1 MIQSKILINQC
12 FQAFLFFTCI
22 YLKKMCYIC
31 YKWINLL
38 CINGFHVASTFF
50 YMLHFFVKF
59 AKSSTSQRISC
70 STKRATFLKKSR
82 KTKSDSTFSVLS
94 LCIILLKFLCNLIS
108 TSDNTFSLNHFL
120 CMQCYTNLPA
130 CIHQSSIL
138 AYPSY
143 SQV

>member
-1 MIQSKILINQC
+1 M
-12 FQAFLFFTCI
+12 FFRFFYFFTRI
-22 YLKKMCYIC
+22 WSKKTCYTC
-31 YKWINLL
+31 YKWINPAPV
-38 CINGFHVASTFF
+38 NGFHVASTFF

-94 LCIILLKFLCNLIS
+94 LCITLLKFLCNLIS

-130 CIHQSSIL
+130 CIHQSSIP
-138 AYPSY
+138 ACPSY

>member
-1 MIQSKILINQC
+1 M
-12 FQAFLFFTCI
+12 FFRFFYFFTRI
-22 YLKKMCYIC
+22 WSKKTCYTC
-31 YKWINLL
+31 YKWINPAPV
-38 CINGFHVASTFF
+38 NGFHVASTFF

-94 LCIILLKFLCNLIS
+94 LCITPLKFLCSSIFQ
-108 TSDNTFSLNHFL
+108 SDSIFYLNHFL

-130 CIHQSSIL
+130 CIHQSSIP
-138 AYPSY
+138 ACPSY